1 MGRRHPDWIKV
12 KAPGDPNYLRLKRIL
27 REKNLHT
34 VCEEARCPNIGE
46 CWGNKTA
53 TFLILGDT
61 CTRGCR
67 FCAIDKGKPLA
78 LDPEEP
84 RNVALV
90 VKDLGLSHI
99 VVTSVNRD
107 DLPDGGAGH
116 FAKTVFWIKNLNP
129 GIRVELLIPDFAG
142 NLAALETVVNSG
154 IEILNHNIETVPRLY
169 GKVRPGHSYECSLNI
184 LREAKRL
191 RRDPSTRAPALAGGS
206 RSGFR
211 PTGVV
216 EGATGLPVGLHMLTK
231 SGFMVGVGETG
242 DEVMTILRDLREHEV
257 DIVTIGQY
265 LQPSNRQLRVE
276 RYVSPEEFKEFKT
289 AGEKLGFRHVESG
302 PLVRSSYHAWSHVS

>member
-12 KAPGDPNYLRLKRIL
+12 KAPGNPNYLRLKNLL

-84 RNVALV
+84 RNVGLT
-90 VKDLGLSHI
+90 VKDLGLNHI

-107 DLPDGGAGH
+107 DLPDGGANH
-116 FAKTVFWIKNLNP
+116 FAKTVFWIKSLNP
-129 GIRVELLIPDFAG
+129 GIRVELLIPDFDG
-142 NLAALETVVNSG
+142 NLAALRTVVDSG

-169 GKVRPGHSYECSLNI
+169 GKVRPGHTYERSVTI
-184 LREAKRL
+184 LKTAKML
-191 RRDPSTRAPALAGGS
+191 QPE
-206 RSGFR
+206 
-211 PTGVV
+211 V
-216 EGATGLPVGLHMLTK
+216 LTK
-231 SGFMVGVGETG
+231 TGMMLGVGETQ
-242 DEVMTILRDLREHEV
+242 DEVMSALEELRRNAV
-257 DIVTIGQY
+257 DIVTLGQY
-265 LQPSNRQLRVE
+265 LQPSPKLLKVE
-276 RYVSPEEFKEFKT
+276 RYLHPDEFAEYKV
-289 AGEKLGFRHVESG
+289 AAAKLGFRHIESG
-302 PLVRSSYHAWSHVS
+302 PLVRSSYHAWSHVG

>member
-1 MGRRHPDWIKV
+1 MPRRHPEWIKV
-12 KAPGDPNYLRLKRIL
+12 KAPGSSNYLRLKRIL
-27 REKNLHT
+27 RERNLHT

-90 VKDLGLSHI
+90 VKDLGLDHI

-107 DLPDGGAGH
+107 DLPDGGSSH
-116 FAKTVFWIKNLNP
+116 FAKTVFWIKRLSP
-129 GIRVELLIPDFAG
+129 GIRIELLIPDFDG
-142 NLAALETVVNSG
+142 NLAAVKTVVDSG

-169 GKVRPGHSYECSLNI
+169 GKVRPGHSYECSLNV
-184 LREAKRL
+184 LKSAKEM
-191 RRDPSTRAPALAGGS
+191 
-206 RSGFR
+206 R
-211 PTGVV
+211 PDV
-216 EGATGLPVGLHMLTK
+216 LTK
-231 SGFMVGVGETG
+231 SGLMLGVGESYE
-242 DEVMTILRDLREHEV
+242 EVVRTLHDLRRNQV
-257 DIVTIGQY
+257 DIVTLGQY
-265 LQPSNRQLRVE
+265 LQPSNRQLKVE
-276 RYVSPEEFKEFKT
+276 RYVTPDEFIEFKS
-289 AGEKLGFRHVESG
+289 AAEKLGFRHVESG
-302 PLVRSSYHAWSHVS
+302 PLVRSSYHAWSHVN

>member
-1 MGRRHPDWIKV
+1 MPRRHPDWIKV
-12 KAPGDPNYLRLKRIL
+12 NAPGSPNYLRLKRMM

-46 CWGNKTA
+46 CWNHKTA

-84 RNVALV
+84 RNVALT

-99 VVTSVNRD
+99 VITSVNRD
-107 DLPDGGAGH
+107 DLPDGGAAH
-116 FAKTVFWIKNLNP
+116 FAQTVFWVKNLNP
-129 GIRVELLIPDFAG
+129 GIRVELLIPDFEG
-142 NLAALETVVNSG
+142 NLSALKTVVDSG

-169 GKVRPGHSYECSLNI
+169 GKVRPGHTYECSTNI
-184 LREAKRL
+184 LKTAK
-191 RRDPSTRAPALAGGS
+191 SM
-206 RSGFR
+206 R
-211 PTGVV
+211 PQVLTK
-216 EGATGLPVGLHMLTK
+216 TGLML
-231 SGFMVGVGETG
+231 GVGETSE
-242 DEVMTILRDLREHEV
+242 EVMTTLEDLRANDV
-257 DIVTIGQY
+257 DIITLGQY
-265 LQPSNRQLRVE
+265 LQPSSRQLKVD
-276 RYVSPEEFKEFKT
+276 RYLDPTEFADFKL

>member
-1 MGRRHPDWIKV
+1 MARRHPDWIKV
-12 KAPGDPNYLRLKRIL
+12 KPPGNPNYLRLKRIL

-90 VKDLGLSHI
+90 VKELGLNHI

-107 DLPDGGAGH
+107 DLPDGGANH

-129 GIRVELLIPDFAG
+129 SIRVELLIPDFEG
-142 NLAALETVVNSG
+142 NLQALETVVNSG

-169 GKVRPGHSYECSLNI
+169 GKVRPGHSYDCSLTI
-184 LREAKRL
+184 LRQAKNM
-191 RRDPSTRAPALAGGS
+191 RAD
-206 RSGFR
+206 
-211 PTGVV
+211 V
-216 EGATGLPVGLHMLTK
+216 LTK
-231 SGFMVGVGETG
+231 SGFMLGVGESY
-242 DEVMTILRDLREHEV
+242 DEVMSTLHDLSENHV

-276 RYVSPEEFKEFKT
+276 RYVTPEEFKRLKT
-289 AGEKLGFRHVESG
+289 EAETLGFRHVESG
-302 PLVRSSYHAWSHVS
+302 PLVRSSYHAWSHVN

>member
-1 MGRRHPDWIKV
+1 MPRRHPDWIKV
-12 KAPGDPNYLRLKRIL
+12 KAPGNPNYLRLKKLL

-84 RNVALV
+84 RNVGLT
-90 VKDLGLSHI
+90 VKDLGLDHI

-107 DLPDGGAGH
+107 DLPDGGANH
-116 FAKTVFWIKNLNP
+116 FAKTVFWIKSLNP
-129 GIRVELLIPDFAG
+129 GIRVELLIPDFEG
-142 NLAALETVVNSG
+142 NLDALRTVVSSG

-169 GKVRPGHSYECSLNI
+169 GKVRPGHTYECSVNI
-184 LREAKRL
+184 LKTAKKMQ
-191 RRDPSTRAPALAGGS
+191 P
-206 RSGFR
+206 
-211 PTGVV
+211 GV
-216 EGATGLPVGLHMLTK
+216 LTK
-231 SGFMVGVGETG
+231 TGMMLGVGETKE
-242 DEVMTILRDLREHEV
+242 EVMTTLHELKENNV
-257 DIVTIGQY
+257 DIVTLGQY
-265 LQPSNRQLRVE
+265 LQPSPKLMKVE
-276 RYVSPEEFKEFKT
+276 RYLHPEEFQEFKSE
-289 AGEKLGFRHVESG
+289 AEKLGFRHVESG
-302 PLVRSSYHAWSHVS
+302 PLVRSSYHAWSHVN

>member
-12 KAPGDPNYLRLKRIL
+12 KAPGNPNYLRLKNLL

-84 RNVALV
+84 RNVGLT
-90 VKDLGLSHI
+90 VKDLGLNHI

-107 DLPDGGAGH
+107 DLPDGGANH
-116 FAKTVFWIKNLNP
+116 FARTVFWIKSLNP
-129 GIRVELLIPDFAG
+129 GVRVELLIPDFDG
-142 NLAALETVVNSG
+142 NLAALRTVVDSG

-169 GKVRPGHSYECSLNI
+169 GKVRPGHTYERSVTI
-184 LREAKRL
+184 LKTAKMFQ
-191 RRDPSTRAPALAGGS
+191 PE
-206 RSGFR
+206 
-211 PTGVV
+211 V
-216 EGATGLPVGLHMLTK
+216 LTK
-231 SGFMVGVGETG
+231 TGMMLGVGETQ
-242 DEVMTILRDLREHEV
+242 DEVMSALEELRRNAV
-257 DIVTIGQY
+257 DIVTLGQY
-265 LQPSNRQLRVE
+265 LQPSPKLLKVE
-276 RYVSPEEFKEFKT
+276 RYLHPDEFAEYKL
-289 AGEKLGFRHVESG
+289 AAAKLGFRHIESG
-302 PLVRSSYHAWSHVS
+302 PLVRSSYHAWSHVG

>member
-1 MGRRHPDWIKV
+1 MGRFQQPGKGIMPRRHPDWIKV
-12 KAPGDPNYLRLKRIL
+12 KPPGNPNYLRLKRIL
-27 REKNLHT
+27 REKNLHS

-78 LDPEEP
+78 LNPEEP
-84 RNVALV
+84 RNVGLV
-90 VKDLGLSHI
+90 VKELGLDHI

-107 DLPDGGAGH
+107 DLPDGGAAH
-116 FAKTVFWIKNLNP
+116 FAKTVFWIKSLSP
-129 GIRVELLIPDFAG
+129 AIRVELLIPDFEG
-142 NLAALETVVNSG
+142 NLQALKIVVESG

-184 LREAKRL
+184 LREAKKL
-191 RRDPSTRAPALAGGS
+191 RAG
-206 RSGFR
+206 
-211 PTGVV
+211 
-216 EGATGLPVGLHMLTK
+216 MLTK
-231 SGFMVGVGETG
+231 SGFMLGVGENF
-242 DEVMTILRDLREHEV
+242 DEVMTTLQDLRENSV

-265 LQPSNRQLRVE
+265 LQPSNRQLKVE
-276 RYVSPEEFKEFKT
+276 RYVPPAEFQKLKDKAEQ
-289 AGEKLGFRHVESG
+289 LGFRHVEAG
-302 PLVRSSYHAWSHVS
+302 PLVRSSYHAWSHVN

>member
-1 MGRRHPDWIKV
+1 MPRRHPDWIKV
-12 KAPGDPNYLRLKRIL
+12 KAPGNPNYLRLKRL
-27 REKNLHT
+27 MREKNLHT

-90 VKDLGLSHI
+90 VKDLDLDHI

-107 DLPDGGAGH
+107 DLPDGGAAH
-116 FAKTVFWIKNLNP
+116 FAQTVFWIKQFNP
-129 GIRVELLIPDFAG
+129 GTRVELLVPDFAG
-142 NLAALETVVNSG
+142 NLQSLETVVNSG
-154 IEILNHNIETVPRLY
+154 VEILNHNIETVPRLY
-169 GKVRPGHSYECSLNI
+169 GKVRPGHSYEGSLN
-184 LREAKRL
+184 LLKTAKKH
-191 RRDPSTRAPALAGGS
+191 
-206 RSGFR
+206 R
-211 PTGVV
+211 P
-216 EGATGLPVGLHMLTK
+216 EILTK
-231 SGFMVGVGETG
+231 SGFMLGVGETAQ
-242 DEVMTILRDLREHEV
+242 EVLATLRDLRDNHV

-265 LQPSNRQLRVE
+265 LQPSTRQLRVE
-276 RYVSPEEFKEFKT
+276 RYVTPDEFREFKGLAEL
-289 AGEKLGFRHVESG
+289 LGFRHVESG
-302 PLVRSSYHAWSHVS
+302 PLVRSSYHAWSHVA

>member
-1 MGRRHPDWIKV
+1 MPRRHPDWIKV
-12 KAPGDPNYLRLKRIL
+12 KAPGNPNYLRLKKL
-27 REKNLHT
+27 MREKNLHT

-84 RNVALV
+84 RNVALT
-90 VKDLGLSHI
+90 VKELGLDHI

-107 DLPDGGAGH
+107 DLPDGGADH

-142 NLAALETVVNSG
+142 NLDALKTVVDSG

-169 GKVRPGHSYECSLNI
+169 GKVRPGHTYQCSVNI
-184 LREAKRL
+184 LKTAKEL
-191 RRDPSTRAPALAGGS
+191 QPE
-206 RSGFR
+206 
-211 PTGVV
+211 V
-216 EGATGLPVGLHMLTK
+216 LTK
-231 SGFMVGVGETG
+231 TGMMLGVGETN
-242 DEVMTILRDLREHEV
+242 DEVMTTLEELRRNDV
-257 DIVTIGQY
+257 DIVTLGQY
-265 LQPSNRQLRVE
+265 LQPSPKLLKVE
-276 RYVSPEEFKEFKT
+276 RYLHPDEFGEFKT
-289 AGEKLGFRHVESG
+289 AADKLGFRHVESG
-302 PLVRSSYHAWSHVS
+302 PLVRSSYHAWSQVA

>member
-1 MGRRHPDWIKV
+1 M
-12 KAPGDPNYLRLKRIL
+12 
-27 REKNLHT
+27 
-34 VCEEARCPNIGE
+34 
-46 CWGNKTA
+46 
-53 TFLILGDT
+53 ILGDT

-90 VKDLGLSHI
+90 VKDLGLDHI

-107 DLPDGGAGH
+107 DLPDGGANH
-116 FAKTVFWIKNLNP
+116 FAKTVFWIKTLNP
-129 GIRVELLIPDFAG
+129 GIRVEVLIPDFEG
-142 NLAALETVVNSG
+142 NLQALETVVNSG

-169 GKVRPGHSYECSLNI
+169 GKVRPGHSYEGSLNI
-184 LREAKRL
+184 LRNAKNMRG
-191 RRDPSTRAPALAGGS
+191 D
-206 RSGFR
+206 
-211 PTGVV
+211 V
-216 EGATGLPVGLHMLTK
+216 LTK
-231 SGFMVGVGETG
+231 SGFMVGVGESY
-242 DEVMTILRDLREHEV
+242 DEVMSTLHDLRENKV

-276 RYVSPEEFKEFKT
+276 RYVTPDEFQEFKT
-289 AGEKLGFRHVESG
+289 EADKLGFRHIESG

>member
-1 MGRRHPDWIKV
+1 MPRRHPDWIKV
-12 KAPGDPNYLRLKRIL
+12 KAPGNPNYLRLKRIL

-67 FCAIDKGKPLA
+67 FCAIDKGKPVA

-90 VKDLGLSHI
+90 VKDLGLDHI

-107 DLPDGGAGH
+107 DLPDGGAAH
-116 FAKTVFWIKNLNP
+116 FAETVFWIKTLNP
-129 GIRVELLIPDFAG
+129 QIRVELLIPDFEG
-142 NLAALETVVNSG
+142 NLQALKTVVESG

-169 GKVRPGHSYECSLNI
+169 GKVRPGHTYECSVNI
-184 LREAKRL
+184 LKTAK
-191 RRDPSTRAPALAGGS
+191 TM
-206 RSGFR
+206 R
-211 PTGVV
+211 PEV
-216 EGATGLPVGLHMLTK
+216 LTK
-231 SGFMVGVGETG
+231 TGMMLGVGETR
-242 DEVMTILRDLREHEV
+242 DEVMATLHDLRENDV
-257 DIVTIGQY
+257 DIVTLGQY
-265 LQPSNRQLRVE
+265 LQPSPKLLKVE
-276 RYVSPEEFKEFKT
+276 RYLHPEEFKEFKT
-289 AGEKLGFRHVESG
+289 AADKLGFRHVESG
-302 PLVRSSYHAWSHVS
+302 PLVRSSYHAWSHVN

>member
-1 MGRRHPDWIKV
+1 MPRRHPDWIKV
-12 KAPGDPNYLRLKRIL
+12 KAPGNPNYLRLKRL
-27 REKNLHT
+27 MREKNLHT

-84 RNVALV
+84 RNVALT
-90 VKDLGLSHI
+90 VKELGLDHI

-107 DLPDGGAGH
+107 DLADGGADH

-129 GIRVELLIPDFAG
+129 GIRVELLIPDFEG
-142 NLAALETVVNSG
+142 NLAALQTVVDSG

-169 GKVRPGHSYECSLNI
+169 GKVRPGHTYECSVNI
-184 LREAKRL
+184 LSTAKKL
-191 RRDPSTRAPALAGGS
+191 QP
-206 RSGFR
+206 
-211 PTGVV
+211 
-216 EGATGLPVGLHMLTK
+216 EMLTK
-231 SGFMVGVGETG
+231 TGMMLGVGETQ
-242 DEVMTILRDLREHEV
+242 DEVMTTLRDLRANDV
-257 DIVTIGQY
+257 DIVTLGQY
-265 LQPSNRQLRVE
+265 LQPSAKLLPVD
-276 RYVSPEEFKEFKT
+276 RYVTPEEFVEFKNQ
-289 AGEKLGFRHVESG
+289 ADKLGFRHVESG
-302 PLVRSSYHAWSHVS
+302 PLVRSSYHAWSHVN

>member
-1 MGRRHPDWIKV
+1 MPRRHPDWIKV
-12 KAPGDPNYLRLKRIL
+12 KPLGNPNYLRLKRIL

-67 FCAIDKGKPLA
+67 FCAIDKGKPVA
-78 LDPEEP
+78 LDLEEP

-90 VKDLGLSHI
+90 VKELGLAHI

-107 DLPDGGAGH
+107 DLPDGGANH
-116 FAKTVFWIKNLNP
+116 FAKTVFWIKSLNP
-129 GIRVELLIPDFAG
+129 GIRVEVLIPDFEG
-142 NLAALETVVNSG
+142 SIKALETVLNSG

-169 GKVRPGHSYECSLNI
+169 GKVRPGHSYECSLGI
-184 LREAKRL
+184 LREAKKM
-191 RRDPSTRAPALAGGS
+191 
-206 RSGFR
+206 RSD
-211 PTGVV
+211 V
-216 EGATGLPVGLHMLTK
+216 LTK
-231 SGFMVGVGETG
+231 SGFMVGVGESY
-242 DEVMTILRDLREHEV
+242 DEVTRTLQDLRENDV

-276 RYVSPEEFKEFKT
+276 RYVTPDEFKEFKT
-289 AGEKLGFRHVESG
+289 DAEKLGFRHVESG
-302 PLVRSSYHAWSHVS
+302 PLVRSSYHTWSHVN

>member
-1 MGRRHPDWIKV
+1 MPRRHPDWIKV
-12 KAPGDPNYLRLKRIL
+12 KAPGNLNYLRLKQIL

-46 CWGNKTA
+46 CWGNNTA

-67 FCAIDKGKPLA
+67 FCAIDKGKPVA

-90 VKDLGLSHI
+90 VKELGLDHI

-116 FAKTVFWIKNLNP
+116 FAKTVFWIKALNP
-129 GIRVELLIPDFAG
+129 QIRVELLIPDFEG
-142 NLAALETVVNSG
+142 NLQALKTVVQSG

-184 LREAKRL
+184 LTEAKKF
-191 RRDPSTRAPALAGGS
+191 RDD
-206 RSGFR
+206 
-211 PTGVV
+211 V
-216 EGATGLPVGLHMLTK
+216 LTK
-231 SGFMVGVGETG
+231 SGLMLGVGETY
-242 DEVMTILRDLREHEV
+242 DEVIVTLQELREKKV
-257 DIVTIGQY
+257 DIVTLGQY
-265 LQPSNRQLRVE
+265 LQPSTRQLKVE
-276 RYVSPEEFKEFKT
+276 RYVTPDEFQEFKV

-302 PLVRSSYHAWSHVS
+302 PLVRSSYHAWSHVG